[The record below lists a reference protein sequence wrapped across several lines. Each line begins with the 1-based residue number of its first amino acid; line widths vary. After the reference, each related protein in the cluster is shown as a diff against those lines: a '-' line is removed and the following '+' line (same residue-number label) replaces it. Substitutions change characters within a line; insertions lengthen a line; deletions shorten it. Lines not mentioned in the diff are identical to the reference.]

1 MSHPRQFKNLVD
13 LCSRSCERYAGNPL
27 FGTRQPDG
35 SWDFITYGEFGA
47 LVDTAR
53 AGFMSLGLGSG
64 DVAAVISNNRVE
76 WAVGAYA
83 TYGCGAMYVPMYEK
97 QNLADWEYI
106 INDSGAKLLLVADAE
121 IAARALPMLERF
133 DSLETIVCLTGTA
146 EGCTSWEEVMAAGAA
161 APAEPAQLEPS
172 ALAGLIYTSGTTGN
186 PKGVQLSHGNITSN
200 VNAVQT
206 LFPMVQEDRSLSFL
220 PWAHSF
226 GQTCELHSGISFGI
240 SMAICDD
247 VTRLIEYLPDVQPTL
262 LFSVPR
268 IFNRIYD
275 GLNKKM
281 AAAPAIRRKLFNL
294 AMRSARQR
302 REMAGKGQSSPW
314 LNIKLAVFDRLVFS
328 KVRDR
333 LGGRLRCAFS
343 GGAAIS
349 REVAEFIDDVG
360 VLVYEGYGLSET
372 SPIATMNYPDNKM
385 IGSVGRPIPD
395 VDIIIDTDAVGGAMG
410 KEGEILIKGP
420 NVMQGYHNLP
430 EQTAAVLREDGAFRS
445 GDLGW
450 LGDDG
455 FLRIT
460 GRIKEQYKLENGK
473 YVVPSP
479 LEEQLKLS
487 GFVNQVMIFG
497 ANQLHNVAIIVPDLD
512 ALTGWAANEGVSG
525 DAAAILAT
533 PQAKRLYEQELE
545 RYSQDVFKGFE
556 KVRDFRFVVEEFS
569 TDNDML
575 TPTLKLKR
583 RNVIKAYQGLLD
595 EMYAG

>member
-1 MSHPRQFKNLVD
+1 MSQPKQFKNLVE
-13 LCSRSCERYAGNPL
+13 LCSRSCERFSGNPL
-27 FGTRQPDG
+27 FGTRQADG
-35 SWDFITYGEFGA
+35 TWTYISYGDFGVQ
-47 LVDTAR
+47 VDKAR
-53 AGFMSLGLGSG
+53 AGFNSLGLSEG
-64 DVAAVISNNRVE
+64 DAVAVISNNRVE

-106 INDSGAKLLLVADAE
+106 IGDSGAKLLLVANAE
-121 IAARALPMLERF
+121 IAARAMPMLERF
-133 DSLETIVCLTGTA
+133 ETLETIVCLSGSA
-146 EGCTSWEEVMAAGAA
+146 EGCTAWSEVMSAGEA
-161 APAEPAQLEPS
+161 APFEALQPDPS

-186 PKGVQLSHGNITSN
+186 PKGVQLSHGNLTSN

-206 LFPMVQEDRSLSFL
+206 LFPMEQADRSLSFL

-281 AAAPAIRRKLFNL
+281 AAAPPIRQKLFRA
-294 AMRSARQR
+294 AMRTAQMK
-302 REMAGKGQSSPW
+302 REMDAKGQSSVW
-314 LNIKLAVFDRLVFS
+314 VNLKHALFDRLVFT

-360 VLVYEGYGLSET
+360 VLVFEGYGLSET

-385 IGSVGRPIPD
+385 IGSVGRPIPG
-395 VDIIIDTDAVGGAMG
+395 VEIIIDTDAVGGAMG

-430 EQTAAVLREDGAFRS
+430 EQTAQVMRDDGAFRS

-450 LGDDG
+450 VGDDG

-487 GFVNQVMIFG
+487 GYINQVMVFG
-497 ANQLHNVAIIVPDLD
+497 DNKLHNVSIIVPDLE
-512 ALTGWAANEGVSG
+512 ALKTWARNEGVSG
-525 DAAAILAT
+525 DVDALLAN
-533 PQAKRLYEQELE
+533 PQVRSLYEKELE
-545 RYSQDVFKGFE
+545 RCSQDVFKGFE
-556 KVRDFRFVVEEFS
+556 KIRDFRFVVEEFS

-595 EMYAG
+595 EMYAD

>member
-1 MSHPRQFKNLVD
+1 MSQPRQFKNLVD
-13 LCSRSCERYAGNPL
+13 LCSKSCERYGGNPL
-27 FGTRQPDG
+27 FGTRRSDG
-35 SWDFITYGEFGA
+35 SWDYISYAQFGA
-47 LVDTAR
+47 LVDEAR
-53 AGFMSLGLGSG
+53 GGFRSLGLGDG
-64 DVAAVISNNRVE
+64 EVVAVISNNRVE

-83 TYGCGAMYVPMYEK
+83 TYGCGGMYVPMYEK

-106 INDSGAKLLLVADAE
+106 IGDSGAKLLLVANPD
-121 IAARALPMLERF
+121 IAARAMPLLDRFERLEK
-133 DSLETIVCLTGTA
+133 IICLSGEA
-146 EGCTSWEEVMAAGAA
+146 EGCIPWDQVMAMGRDN
-161 APAEPAQLEPS
+161 PAEPAQPEPS

-200 VNAVQT
+200 VNAVQS
-206 LFPMVQEDRSLSFL
+206 LFPMEQQDRSLSFL

-281 AAAPAIRRKLFNL
+281 ADAPAARRGLFEA
-294 AMRSARQR
+294 AMRTARRR
-302 REMAGKGQSSPW
+302 RELTARGESSTW
-314 LNIKLAVFDRLVFS
+314 LNVKHALFDRLVFS

-349 REVAEFIDDVG
+349 REVAEFIDDIG

-372 SPIATMNYPDNKM
+372 SPIATMNYPGNKK
-385 IGSVGRPIPD
+385 IGTVGRPIPE

-410 KEGEILIKGP
+410 QEGEILIKGP

-430 EQTAAVLREDGAFRS
+430 EQTADVLRDDGAFRS

-450 LGDDG
+450 LGEDG

-487 GFVNQVMIFG
+487 GFINQVMVFG
-497 ANQLHNVAIIVPDLD
+497 DNKLHNVAIVVPDVD
-512 ALTGWAANEGVSG
+512 ALQHWAKGQGVSG
-525 DAAAILAT
+525 DLDSLLAQ
-533 PQAKRLYEQELE
+533 PAVKKLYEGELE
-545 RYSQDVFKGFE
+545 RYSSEVFKGFE
-556 KVRDFRFVVEEFS
+556 KVRDFRFVSEEFS

-583 RNVIKAYQGLLD
+583 RNVIKAYQSLLD
-595 EMYAG
+595 EMYEG

>member
-1 MSHPRQFKNLVD
+1 MSQPKQFKNLVE
-13 LCSRSCERYAGNPL
+13 LCSRSCERFSGNPL
-27 FGTRQPDG
+27 FGTRQADG
-35 SWDFITYGEFGA
+35 TWTYISYGDFGVQ
-47 LVDTAR
+47 VDKAR
-53 AGFMSLGLGSG
+53 AGFNSLGLSEG
-64 DVAAVISNNRVE
+64 DAVAVISNNRVE

-106 INDSGAKLLLVADAE
+106 IGDSGAKLLLVANAE
-121 IAARALPMLERF
+121 IAARAMPMLERF
-133 DSLETIVCLTGTA
+133 ETLETIVCLSGSA
-146 EGCTSWEEVMAAGAA
+146 EGCTAWSEVMSAGEA
-161 APAEPAQLEPS
+161 APFEALQPDPS

-186 PKGVQLSHGNITSN
+186 PKGVQLSHGNLTSN

-206 LFPMVQEDRSLSFL
+206 LFPMEQADRSLSFL

-281 AAAPAIRRKLFNL
+281 AAAPPIRQKLFRA
-294 AMRSARQR
+294 AMRTAQMK
-302 REMAGKGQSSPW
+302 REMDAKGQSSVW
-314 LNIKLAVFDRLVFS
+314 VNLKHALFDRLVFT

-343 GGAAIS
+343 GGASIS

-360 VLVYEGYGLSET
+360 VLVFEGYGLSET

-385 IGSVGRPIPD
+385 IGSVGRPIPG
-395 VDIIIDTDAVGGAMG
+395 VEIIIDTDAVGGAMG

-430 EQTAAVLREDGAFRS
+430 EQTAQVMRDDGAFRS

-450 LGDDG
+450 VGDDG

-487 GFVNQVMIFG
+487 GYINQVMVFG
-497 ANQLHNVAIIVPDLD
+497 DNKLHNVSIIVPDLE
-512 ALTGWAANEGVSG
+512 ALKTWASNEGVSG
-525 DAAAILAT
+525 DVDALLAT
-533 PQAKRLYEQELE
+533 PQVRSLYEKELE
-545 RYSQDVFKGFE
+545 RCSQDVFKGFE
-556 KVRDFRFVVEEFS
+556 KIRDFRFVVEEFS

-595 EMYAG
+595 EMYAD

>member
-1 MSHPRQFKNLVD
+1 MSQPKQFKNLVE
-13 LCSRSCERYAGNPL
+13 LCSRSCERFSGNPL
-27 FGTRQPDG
+27 FGTRQADG
-35 SWDFITYGEFGA
+35 TWTYISYGDFGVQ
-47 LVDTAR
+47 VDKAR
-53 AGFMSLGLGSG
+53 AGFNSLGLSEG
-64 DVAAVISNNRVE
+64 DAVAVISNNRVE

-106 INDSGAKLLLVADAE
+106 IGDSGAKLLLVANAE
-121 IAARALPMLERF
+121 IAARAMPMLERF
-133 DSLETIVCLTGTA
+133 ETLETIVCLSGSA
-146 EGCTSWEEVMAAGAA
+146 EGCTAWSEVMSAGEA
-161 APAEPAQLEPS
+161 APFEALQPDPS

-186 PKGVQLSHGNITSN
+186 PKGVQLSHGNLTSN

-206 LFPMVQEDRSLSFL
+206 LFPMEQADRSLSFL

-281 AAAPAIRRKLFNL
+281 AAAPPIRQKLFRA
-294 AMRSARQR
+294 AMRTAQMK
-302 REMAGKGQSSPW
+302 REMDAKGQSSVW
-314 LNIKLAVFDRLVFS
+314 VNLKHALFDRLVFT

-360 VLVYEGYGLSET
+360 VLVFEGYGLSET

-385 IGSVGRPIPD
+385 IGSVGRPIPG
-395 VDIIIDTDAVGGAMG
+395 VEIIIDTDAVGGAMG

-430 EQTAAVLREDGAFRS
+430 EQTAQVMRDDGAFRS

-450 LGDDG
+450 VGDDG

-487 GFVNQVMIFG
+487 GYINQVMVFG
-497 ANQLHNVAIIVPDLD
+497 DNKLHNVSIIVPDLE
-512 ALTGWAANEGVSG
+512 ALKTWASNEGVSG
-525 DAAAILAT
+525 DVDALLAT
-533 PQAKRLYEQELE
+533 PQVRSLYEKELE
-545 RYSQDVFKGFE
+545 RCSQDVFKGFE
-556 KVRDFRFVVEEFS
+556 KIRDFRFVVEEFS

-595 EMYAG
+595 EMYAD

>member
-1 MSHPRQFKNLVD
+1 MSQTRQFRNLVD
-13 LCSRSCERYAGNPL
+13 LCTKSCERYSGNPL
-27 FGTRQPDG
+27 FGTRSADG
-35 SWDFITYGEFGA
+35 TWNYTTYGEFGR
-47 LVDTAR
+47 LVDAAR
-53 AGFMSLGLGSG
+53 AGFASVGLGAG
-64 DVAAVISNNRVE
+64 DAVAVISNNRIP

-83 TYGCGAMYVPMYEK
+83 TYGRGAMYVPMYEK

-106 INDSGAKLLLVADAE
+106 IADSGAKLLLVANAE
-121 IAARALPMLERF
+121 IAARTVALVDKF
-133 DSLETIVCLTGTA
+133 DHLETVICLSGEA
-146 EGCTSWEEVMAAGAA
+146 EGCMSWDDLLAAGTANPVEAA
-161 APAEPAQLEPS
+161 DPEPS
-172 ALAGLIYTSGTTGN
+172 SLAGFIYTSGTTGK
-186 PKGVQLSHGNITSN
+186 PKGVELSHGNLTSN

-206 LFPMVQEDRSLSFL
+206 LFPMDQDDRSLSFL

-226 GQTCELHSGISFGI
+226 GQTCELHAGISFGI

-247 VTRLIEYLPDVQPTL
+247 VTRVIEYLPEVQPTL

-281 AAAPAIRRKLFNL
+281 AAAPPLRQKLFAI
-294 AMRSARQR
+294 AMATARER
-302 REMAGKGQSSPW
+302 RELEAKGQSSAW
-314 LNIKLAVFDRLVFS
+314 VNLKHSLFDRLVFS
-328 KVRDR
+328 KVRAR

-349 REVAEFIDDVG
+349 KEVAEFIDDVG
-360 VLVYEGYGLSET
+360 ILVFEGYGLSET
-372 SPIATMNYPDNKM
+372 SPIATMNYPGNKR
-385 IGSVGRPIPD
+385 IGTVGRAIPD
-395 VDIIIDTDAVGGAMG
+395 VEIIIDTEAVAGAMG
-410 KEGEILIKGP
+410 NEGEILIKGP

-430 EQTAAVLREDGAFRS
+430 QQTSDALRDDGAFRS

-450 LGDDG
+450 IDDDG
-455 FLRIT
+455 FLHIS

-487 GFVNQVMIFG
+487 GYINQVMVFG
-497 ANQLHNVAIIVPDLD
+497 DNKLHNVAIIVPD
-512 ALTGWAANEGVSG
+512 
-525 DAAAILAT
+525 ILALEAWAGQNGLGSEVDSLLAA
-533 PQAKRLYEQELE
+533 PGVRELYKGELD

-556 KVRDFRFVVEEFS
+556 KVRDFRFVADEFS

-595 EMYAG
+595 EMYAN

>member
-1 MSHPRQFKNLVD
+1 
-13 LCSRSCERYAGNPL
+13 
-27 FGTRQPDG
+27 
-35 SWDFITYGEFGA
+35 
-47 LVDTAR
+47 
-53 AGFMSLGLGSG
+53 
-64 DVAAVISNNRVE
+64 
-76 WAVGAYA
+76 
-83 TYGCGAMYVPMYEK
+83 
-97 QNLADWEYI
+97 
-106 INDSGAKLLLVADAE
+106 
-121 IAARALPMLERF
+121 
-133 DSLETIVCLTGTA
+133 
-146 EGCTSWEEVMAAGAA
+146 
-161 APAEPAQLEPS
+161 
-172 ALAGLIYTSGTTGN
+172 
-186 PKGVQLSHGNITSN
+186 
-200 VNAVQT
+200 
-206 LFPMVQEDRSLSFL
+206 
-220 PWAHSF
+220 
-226 GQTCELHSGISFGI
+226 
-240 SMAICDD
+240 
-247 VTRLIEYLPDVQPTL
+247 
-262 LFSVPR
+262 
-268 IFNRIYD
+268 
-275 GLNKKM
+275 M

-294 AMRSARQR
+294 AMSAAKQR
-302 REMAGKGQSSPW
+302 RVMDGKAQSSSW
-314 LNIKLAVFDRLVFS
+314 LNLKLAVFDRIVFS

-372 SPIATMNYPDNKM
+372 SPIATMNYPGNKM

-395 VDIIIDTDAVGGAMG
+395 VEIIIDTDAVGGAMG

-430 EQTAAVLREDGAFRS
+430 EQTAAVMREDGAFRS

-497 ANQLHNVAIIVPDLD
+497 ANQVHNVAIIVPDID
-512 ALTGWAANEGVSG
+512 ALTGWAANEGLPG
-525 DAAAILAT
+525 DAASILAT
-533 PQAKRLYEQELE
+533 PQAKRMYEKELE
-545 RYSQDVFKGFE
+545 RYSRDVFKGFE

-583 RNVIKAYQGLLD
+583 RNVIKAYQDLLD

>member
-35 SWDFITYGEFGA
+35 SWDFITYGEFGG

-53 AGFMSLGLGSG
+53 AGFMGLGLGAG

-106 INDSGAKLLLVADAE
+106 INDSGAKLLLVANPE

-133 DSLETIVCLTGTA
+133 ESLKTIVCLTGTA
-146 EGCTSWEEVMAAGAA
+146 EGCTSWQEVMAAGEA
-161 APAEPAQLEPS
+161 APAEAAQPES
-172 ALAGLIYTSGTTGN
+172 SELAGLIYTSGTTGN

-294 AMRSARQR
+294 AMSAAKQR
-302 REMAGKGQSSPW
+302 RVMDGKAQSSSW
-314 LNIKLAVFDRLVFS
+314 LNLKLAVFDRIVFS

-372 SPIATMNYPDNKM
+372 SPIATMNYPGNKM

-395 VDIIIDTDAVGGAMG
+395 VEIIIDTDAVGGAMG

-430 EQTAAVLREDGAFRS
+430 EQTAAVMREDGAFRS

-497 ANQLHNVAIIVPDLD
+497 ANQVHNVAIIVPDID
-512 ALTGWAANEGVSG
+512 ALTGWAANEGLPG
-525 DAAAILAT
+525 DAASILAT
-533 PQAKRLYEQELE
+533 PQAKRMYEKELE
-545 RYSQDVFKGFE
+545 RYSRDVFKGFE

-583 RNVIKAYQGLLD
+583 RNVIKAYQDLLD